1 MQEQNKQ
8 IMSQNN
14 KDSRTMNSKIA
25 EEKVLKDYEKLI
37 YKLANKQYLR
47 YNKKYALEDIL
58 QEAKVSAIRAY
69 RNYDVTKN
77 TKLITHLYNYIN
89 FYLSHYFRS
98 DTGLIKIPSR
108 VMDNKEKSKPEIV
121 QNDFLF
127 DNSTEEHP
135 SFDLSKHENKIFL
148 DSLLKKLNKKEED
161 ILSLIYLKGYT
172 YDEVAIMYNV
182 SRQAINNTANKCLKK
197 LRENTAENH

>member
-1 MQEQNKQ
+1 MRY
-8 IMSQNN
+8 S
-14 KDSRTMNSKIA
+14 NS
-25 EEKVLKDYEKLI
+25 EEKMLKDYEKLI

-47 YNKKYALEDIL
+47 YNKKYSLEDIL
-58 QEAKVSAIRAY
+58 QEAKISAIRAF
-69 RNYDVTKN
+69 RNYDPSKN

-108 VMDNKEKSKPEIV
+108 VMDSKDKPKPEIV

-127 DNSTEEHP
+127 DNSTEDHP
-135 SFDLSKHENKIFL
+135 YSDVSSSDNKLMLEN
-148 DSLLKKLNKKEED
+148 LLTNLTNKEGD
-161 ILSLIYLKGYT
+161 ILKLIYLQGYT

-182 SRQAINNTANKCLKK
+182 SRQAINNTANKSLKK
-197 LRENTAENH
+197 LRQTVTSNV

>member
-1 MQEQNKQ
+1 
-8 IMSQNN
+8 
-14 KDSRTMNSKIA
+14 MNSKIA

-108 VMDNKEKSKPEIV
+108 VMDNKEKSKPEMK
-121 QNDFLF
+121 DAC
-127 DNSTEEHP
+127 T
-135 SFDLSKHENKIFL
+135 
-148 DSLLKKLNKKEED
+148 
-161 ILSLIYLKGYT
+161 
-172 YDEVAIMYNV
+172 
-182 SRQAINNTANKCLKK
+182 
-197 LRENTAENH
+197 

>member
-1 MQEQNKQ
+1 MRISN
-8 IMSQNN
+8 
-14 KDSRTMNSKIA
+14 A
-25 EEKVLKDYEKLI
+25 EEKMLRDYEKLI

-47 YNKKYALEDIL
+47 YNKKYALEDVL
-58 QEAKVSAIRAY
+58 QEAKISAVRAF
-69 RNYDVTKN
+69 RNYDKSKN

-108 VMDNKEKSKPEIV
+108 VMDNKEKNKPEIV

-127 DNSTEEHP
+127 DNSTDQHP
-135 SFDLSKHENKIFL
+135 FFDISSSDTKLLLENLLSHL
-148 DSLLKKLNKKEED
+148 TSKEEE
-161 ILSLIYLKGYT
+161 ILNLIYLQGYT

-182 SRQAINNTANKCLKK
+182 SRQAINNSANKSLKK
-197 LRENTAENH
+197 LREKVSYNL

>member
-1 MQEQNKQ
+1 MTAIDKR
-8 IMSQNN
+8 
-14 KDSRTMNSKIA
+14 K
-25 EEKVLKDYEKLI
+25 EEKVLRDYEKLI

-47 YNKKYALEDIL
+47 YQKKYPFEDVL
-58 QEAKVSAIRAY
+58 QEAKISAIRAY
-69 RNYDVTKN
+69 RNYDPSKN

-108 VMDNKEKSKPEIV
+108 VLD
-121 QNDFLF
+121 
-127 DNSTEEHP
+127 HP
-135 SFDLSKHENKIFL
+135 STDITFCDEKIILENLLSNLNQKEQEI
-148 DSLLKKLNKKEED
+148 LK
-161 ILSLIYLKGYT
+161 LIYLKGFT

-197 LRENTAENH
+197 LKQTATTNV